1 MLFFA
6 AALTLLAISVALLL
20 ALTTPPSSPP
30 LIQTT
35 TPSGGCRLC
44 PRLRSLPQS
53 NHGVVEIQKKA
64 VEEMEEKTRLGRMEK
79 ET

>member
-6 AALTLLAISVALLL
+6 AALTLLGISVALLL